1 DVYRRADLDKLGAE
15 NVAIDDKGRHWW
27 NITIGSKDGSARQGW
42 VCETGNALVQFR
54 SPWEWP
60 GFVLV
65 DNGSVSPADMY
76 KRFLHATEQY
86 LADEEGTEFMGTAA
100 KVNAGELI
108 TTLEKA
114 IDTNDDGKVTAQ
126 ELKHA
131 LETRWMAE
139 AISHLV
145 VRNETEWGGGLGKW
159 EELTPL
165 MKKQTE
171 LWKTELDRLAKL
183 QWWEQIKGVDGF
195 PADLSPW

>member
-1 DVYRRADLDKLGAE
+1 
-15 NVAIDDKGRHWW
+15 
-27 NITIGSKDGSARQGW
+27 
-42 VCETGNALVQFR
+42 
-54 SPWEWP
+54 
-60 GFVLV
+60 
-65 DNGSVSPADMY
+65 MY

-114 IDTNDDGKVTAQ
+114 IDTNNDGKVTAQ

-145 VRNETEWGGGLGKW
+145 VRNETEWGGDLGKW
-159 EELTPL
+159 EELIVMVAITDWL
-165 MKKQTE
+165 RVRNFLIESRKSGDWSE
-171 LWKTELDRLAKL
+171 N
-183 QWWEQIKGVDGF
+183 F
-195 PADLSPW
+195 